1 MLILALTAL
10 PTTKALPIIRHVPQ
24 VHLVSVLWLFL
35 PVQFMIFRSA
45 LLLHERN
52 SLGRYEHQHH
62 HSHHRNHHAANRAL
76 LFESIL
82 MAHTLIFLVAHCSV
96 PFRTR
101 LDGILAGLKA
111 GKGNGARRKVVVGYA
126 AEETEAFTVQDNP
139 AEPRSV
145 ISRALFSHVVP
156 IVLRFYRT
164 PLQVKDV
171 PAIREDDTPA
181 VSVANWRLDQQERE
195 KSASSTTGRKAIKPT
210 KFAFRLFWH
219 FRQLFWLQTVS
230 SNMCC
235 RLTRL
240 LKLSRV
246 VSVLVDLGRH
256 FRLLLAAKL
265 ATALEI
271 RCRPQVG
278 RPQRRWQDAYT
289 CCSTLCRLDGYRSG
303 ETSGRGCEENLN

>member
-1 MLILALTAL
+1 
-10 PTTKALPIIRHVPQ
+10 
-24 VHLVSVLWLFL
+24 
-35 PVQFMIFRSA
+35 
-45 LLLHERN
+45 
-52 SLGRYEHQHH
+52 
-62 HSHHRNHHAANRAL
+62 
-76 LFESIL
+76 
-82 MAHTLIFLVAHCSV
+82 MAHTLVFLVVHCSV

-126 AEETEAFTVQDNP
+126 AEDAEAFTVQDNP

-195 KSASSTTGRKAIKPT
+195 KLASSATGKKATKPT

-230 SNMCC
+230 SYLRCC
-235 RLTRL
+235 LPR
-240 LKLSRV
+240 
-246 VSVLVDLGRH
+246 
-256 FRLLLAAKL
+256 F
-265 ATALEI
+265 
-271 RCRPQVG
+271 
-278 RPQRRWQDAYT
+278 
-289 CCSTLCRLDGYRSG
+289 
-303 ETSGRGCEENLN
+303 